1 MEVYD
6 RVEERISRRT
16 RLYTSPG
23 EESGNGTDGKVGIVH
38 GSVEPAKRHTH
49 TLIGLLIVD
58 KRKESYTSARRTE
71 TCVAPRHEDA
81 SRDFFLFVRA
91 LCFIFILFPP
101 NEQHGGEGLCCQTSF
116 FLFACCSVSHARDW
130 PRRKVVFFRIGNQY
144 AECDTAPTTMGDA
157 RKV

>member
-49 TLIGLLIVD
+49 TNWPINSRQAEGILYERETDRDL
-58 KRKESYTSARRTE
+58 RSA
-71 TCVAPRHEDA
+71 
-81 SRDFFLFVRA
+81 
-91 LCFIFILFPP
+91 
-101 NEQHGGEGLCCQTSF
+101 
-116 FLFACCSVSHARDW
+116 
-130 PRRKVVFFRIGNQY
+130 
-144 AECDTAPTTMGDA
+144 
-157 RKV
+157 